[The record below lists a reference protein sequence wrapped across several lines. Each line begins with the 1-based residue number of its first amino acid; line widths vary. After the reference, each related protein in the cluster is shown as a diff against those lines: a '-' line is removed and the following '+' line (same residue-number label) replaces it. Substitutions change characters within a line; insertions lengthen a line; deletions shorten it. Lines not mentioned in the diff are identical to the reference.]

1 MQQGKVCFKFQECNE
16 PPYDVWEE
24 LCSLLWVHSIIHW
37 KKDVQSL
44 LKGSQHCDSR
54 IQTASHQH
62 VMFRIQLRC
71 ETGYRS
77 PPERKGEG
85 KKKKIEKSRAEL
97 PQQGLKWLKIGE
109 RNQSSPQQIW
119 STGERWEGCKYSP
132 LFWPA
137 HLATLSKNSK
147 SFFRSKWSPSVLQ
160 ELHSCPHSV
169 IPFISSHQRGWGT
182 ARLCGVALQTELPL
196 VYRRTGK
203 HLDARASQRC
213 LSHADFVGRFQFPAS
228 KIEDIISFQS
238 DKSQTSAVWTELNLI
253 A

>member
-1 MQQGKVCFKFQECNE
+1 MLFVVSALNNPLEERCPVPFERQSTLRQQNPDSF
-16 PPYDVWEE
+16 
-24 LCSLLWVHSIIHW
+24 SSAR
-37 KKDVQSL
+37 DVQNTAPLWNRLSF
-44 LKGSQHCDSR
+44 SSR
-54 IQTASHQH
+54 A
-62 VMFRIQLRC
+62 
-71 ETGYRS
+71 
-77 PPERKGEG
+77 ERGRE
-85 KKKKIEKSRAEL
+85 KKKIEKSRAEL

>member
-1 MQQGKVCFKFQECNE
+1 MSSPFWKAVNIATAESRQLLISTWCSEYSSVVKQVIVLLQSGKGK
-16 PPYDVWEE
+16 
-24 LCSLLWVHSIIHW
+24 
-37 KKDVQSL
+37 
-44 LKGSQHCDSR
+44 
-54 IQTASHQH
+54 
-62 VMFRIQLRC
+62 
-71 ETGYRS
+71 
-77 PPERKGEG
+77 G
-85 KKKKIEKSRAEL
+85 KKKKTEKSRAEL